1 MDKGNRT
8 ITRAE
13 LEKKIARKAREDND
27 FKKALLDNP
36 REALGQLGV
45 KVPAEVEVRVIEEPP
60 RVVYLVLP
68 VNPEEQLDDVQLNSV
83 AGGGGCNN
91 FQGPPQ
97 ARFIVTG
104 DKLIQ
109 GGIR

>member
-1 MDKGNRT
+1 
-8 ITRAE
+8 
-13 LEKKIARKAREDND
+13 
-27 FKKALLDNP
+27 
-36 REALGQLGV
+36 
-45 KVPAEVEVRVIEEPP
+45 
-60 RVVYLVLP
+60 VVYLVLP